1 MLMIEGTPS
10 KIVEGDTPK
19 IVTTGSN
26 SQPKEKQ
33 LVVQIPFN

>member
-1 MLMIEGTPS
+1 MLTVEGDTL

-19 IVTTGSN
+19 IVTTGTN

-33 LVVQIPFN
+33 LVVPIPFD